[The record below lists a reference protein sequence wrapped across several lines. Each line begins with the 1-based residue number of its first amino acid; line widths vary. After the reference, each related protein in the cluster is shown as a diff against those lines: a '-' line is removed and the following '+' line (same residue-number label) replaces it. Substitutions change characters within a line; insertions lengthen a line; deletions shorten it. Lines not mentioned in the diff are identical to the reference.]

1 MLWLL
6 ACTGR
11 PTVAIVGAGPAGL
24 AAAIEAATDADVV
37 LYEGEDVVGGSA
49 RFAKAITTLDL
60 PGERASP
67 TRYRDRVEPMVIE
80 WTTGLGVSWAPAPGS
95 TDEEPLLWPHGGG
108 PALVGAL
115 ERQVRALGVELRLGQ
130 RVTELPK
137 ADAVIVATGGIMGDV
152 EAFRAWA
159 GLPPGRLLRGA
170 PKHAD
175 GQGWSLMPQAAFN
188 EPRWLVYPHG
198 TPGPEGVARMVLGA
212 DGLPLNEG
220 GELQGPRGD
229 QGNAWA
235 LTPSEHTLTVATPGK
250 VALLDWEMGRSEA
263 FSTGTLELYPTT
275 AKTLSGV
282 KTDVQGRVRNDAG
295 RHIPGL
301 YAAGEV
307 NGFHD
312 AYAEH
317 VVDSTM
323 VAGAIL
329 AGRVTA
335 QAVLSDL

>member
-24 AAAIEAATDADVV
+24 AAAIEAATRADVV
-37 LYEGEDVVGGSA
+37 LYEGEELVGGSA

-60 PGERASP
+60 AGEREAPS
-67 TRYRDRVEPMVIE
+67 RYRRQVEPMVIE
-80 WTTGLGVSWAPAPGS
+80 WTTALGVSWSPAPGS
-95 TDEEPLLWPHGGG
+95 TEDEPLLWPLGGG

-115 ERQVRALGVELRLGQ
+115 ERQARALGVELRLGQ
-130 RVTELPK
+130 RVAELPK

-152 EAFRAWA
+152 EAFREWA
-159 GLPPGRLLRGA
+159 GLPAGTLLRGA

-175 GQGWSLMPQAAFN
+175 GNGWALMPDAAFD

-212 DGLPLNEG
+212 DGLALDQG

-235 LTPSEHTLTVATPGK
+235 LQPSVHTLTVSTPGE
-250 VALLDWEMGRSEA
+250 VALLDWEMGRSEP
-263 FSTGTLELYPTT
+263 FSTGSLTLYPTT

-282 KTDVQGRVRNDAG
+282 TTDPEGRVLNASG
-295 RHIPGL
+295 EHIEGL

-312 AYAEH
+312 VYAEH

-329 AGRVTA
+329 SGRVTA
-335 QAVLSDL
+335 RAVLEDL